1 MTLASPVVDITRRK
15 IANPLLDKGLAR
27 VQHGAMPSPTTILL
41 VDDEPGIRRSLGE
54 ALKDEGYLVVKAER
68 GEQAVDLLRGTDGEG
83 IQMMLLDVWLPGQ
96 DGLET
101 LKQAKQLRPELP
113 VVMISGHSSIDTA
126 LQATKLGAYD
136 FLEKPIDLDRLLLVT
151 GNALRQSHLEQEN
164 QRLLAEVEGGR
175 FFLAESPAMKRLL
188 SDVALVAPTEGRVL
202 LTGENG
208 SGKEEVARLLHAQSL
223 RKSGPFVEVNCAAIP
238 EELIESEL
246 FGHQKGAFTGA
257 VRDQKGK
264 FREADGGTLFLDEV
278 GDMSL
283 KTQAKVLRALQEGR
297 VEPVGGGGT
306 VGVDVRVIT
315 ATNKDLAA
323 EITKGRFR
331 EDLYFRLAV
340 VPLRIPALRERPEDI
355 LPLAEAFSSRI
366 AKQYGRPPKRLGP
379 DAKDTLLRHDWPG
392 NVRELKNL
400 MERAVILGRSTEIG
414 PRDLGPLATR
424 HLADQDPFSFPEFAS
439 LKDAKDWFETQYL
452 QRELRLQNGNMTRVA
467 ERVGVDRS
475 NLYKRMKALGLEPRE
490 S

>member
-1 MTLASPVVDITRRK
+1 MSRD
-15 IANPLLDKGLAR
+15 
-27 VQHGAMPSPTTILL
+27 QHEIMRAPTTILL

-54 ALKDEGYLVVKAER
+54 ALKDEGYQVVKAER
-68 GEQAVDLLRGTDGEG
+68 GEQAIDLLQNPDGEG
-83 IQMMLLDVWLPGQ
+83 IELVLLDVWLPGQ

-101 LKQAKQLRPELP
+101 LKQAKQLRPNLP
-113 VVMISGHSSIDTA
+113 VVMISGHASIDTA
-126 LQATKLGAYD
+126 LQATKLGAFD

-151 GNALRQSHLEQEN
+151 SNALRQSKLEQEN
-164 QRLLAEVEGGR
+164 QRLLAQAESGR
-175 FFLAESPAMKRLL
+175 FFLADSPAMKRLMA
-188 SDVALVAPTEGRVL
+188 DVALVAPTEGRVL

-208 SGKEEVARLLHAQSL
+208 SGKEEIARLLHLQSA
-223 RKSGPFVEVNCAAIP
+223 RRDTPFIEVNCAAIP

-297 VEPVGGGGT
+297 VEPVGGGGA
-306 VGVDVRVIT
+306 VGVDVRVIA
-315 ATNKDLAA
+315 ATNKDLAG
-323 EITKGRFR
+323 EITRGRFR

-355 LPLAEAFSSRI
+355 LPLAEAFISRI
-366 AKQYGRPPKRLGP
+366 GRQYGRPPRHLGP
-379 DAKDTLLRHDWPG
+379 EAKDTLLRHDWPG

-400 MERAVILGRSTEIG
+400 MERAVILGRGHEIN

-424 HLADQDPFSFPEFAS
+424 HLAEQDPFSFPEFTS
-439 LKDAKDWFETQYL
+439 LKDAKDWFEAQYL
-452 QRELRLQNGNMTRVA
+452 QREMRLQNGNMTRVA
-467 ERVGVDRS
+467 ERVGMDRS
-475 NLYKRMKALGLEPRE
+475 NLYKRLKTLGIEPRE